1 MANKT
6 IKESIKDAF
15 LALGGQPSALSD
27 NTDTSDYIDDL
38 ADAIKD
44 YVGEEASDI
53 IDDSEASE
61 TKTFS
66 SSKIASLIPEAELP
80 AVTAEDNGKILAV
93 VDGEWTKVTMT
104 AVADTS
110 TGAVTFTLTP
120 DAPAQAET

>member
-15 LALGGQPSALSD
+15 IALGGNPSALSD

-80 AVTAEDNGKILAV
+80 AVTADDNGKILAV
-93 VDGEWTKVTMT
+93 VDGAWTKVTLT
-104 AVADTS
+104 AVADTT
-110 TGAVTFTLTP
+110 TGAVTITLTP
-120 DAPAQAET
+120 DAQAET